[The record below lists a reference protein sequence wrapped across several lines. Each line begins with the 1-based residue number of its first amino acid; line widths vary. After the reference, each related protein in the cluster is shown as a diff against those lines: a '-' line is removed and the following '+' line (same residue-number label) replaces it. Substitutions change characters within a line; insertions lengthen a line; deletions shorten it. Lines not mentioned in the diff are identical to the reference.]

1 MISAALAVLETEEQR
16 NELSVLY
23 EKHKN
28 RFLNIALELLHNK
41 EEAEDAVQET
51 FLRIAEKPD
60 NFFSVEETNRLSY
73 LCAVLKN
80 VAYYMFNK
88 EIKTQKED
96 LTEYIFFKNE
106 ESFIEESVFDKISR
120 YEILSFI
127 DNLPKLQRNVLMLTC
142 LSGLSISE
150 TAEIL
155 QVSKTVVNQ
164 RLYLARKSIKQFIAE
179 RNKDND

>member
-1 MISAALAVLETEEQR
+1 MISVALAIIENENQR
-16 NELSVLY
+16 NELAVIY
-23 EKHKN
+23 EKHKD
-28 RFLNIALELLHNK
+28 RFLNIALDLLHNK

-51 FLRIAEKPD
+51 FLRIADKPE
-60 NFFSVEETNRLSY
+60 NFFSVEEINRLSY

-80 VAYYMFNK
+80 VACYMFNK
-88 EIKTQKED
+88 EIKNQKEN
-96 LTEYIFFKNE
+96 LTNDIFFENDE
-106 ESFIEESVFDKISR
+106 NIIENSVFDIISR
-120 YEILSFI
+120 EEILSFI

-164 RLYLARKSIKQFIAE
+164 RLYLARRSIKQFIAE
-179 RNKDND
+179 RSKDND